1 MSLNSD
7 ISKDGMGHSGLGTE
21 YESKFLAVGY
31 EKVRRALESI
41 ENSQMHMME

>member
-7 ISKDGMGHSGLGTE
+7 ISKDGKGHSGFWTE
-21 YESKFLAVGY
+21 YYSKFLAVCH

-41 ENSQMHMME
+41 KSSQMHMMV